1 MGEEAL
7 PQETPCR
14 RRHGK
19 TPKTTGLFC
28 DSLLTRRNV
37 EPGMGIEPTTFALQ
51 APLPPFRPV
60 GLRSLQW
67 RSPAGMTLR
76 RSGRWGLVG
85 RRCDAFVSFS

>member
-1 MGEEAL
+1 VNGA
-7 PQETPCR
+7 PGFRDRSVTAKAR
-14 RRHGK
+14 RAGTQRVVM
-19 TPKTTGLFC
+19 PLTTG
-28 DSLLTRRNV
+28 NG
-37 EPGMGIEPTTFALQ
+37 EPGMGVEPTTFALQ
-51 APLPPFRPV
+51 APLPPFRAV